1 MVTNYPKDGDNGS
14 VILKLSDNKMSQ
26 EEIINVYL
34 EEEDI
39 TQAIR

>member
-1 MVTNYPKDGDNGS
+1 MVTNYSKDGDNGS
-14 VILKLSDNKMSQ
+14 VILKLSDNKRAQ

-39 TQAIR
+39 TQAFR